1 MTAGASIP
9 FESFRAIR
17 DKALLIGLGS
27 AYLCE
32 PPFLA
37 RFGSEVERSLV
48 LLDRDIRGL
57 KERFPGKSSQEA
69 DTDRALDGL
78 RDLAGRMKEA
88 DPALQKECAAGQ
100 LGTALE
106 EQLKSLSD
114 AVQEVRRRVE
124 GEPTRY
130 SGTEAVTGTFRRA
143 VHAVLE
149 GFGVLGKAVGVVL
162 LALIVTSGYL
172 FVTMER
178 ETDFER
184 KIADHRQQVQVLME
198 DLARLEQEK
207 IAPLEL
213 RIRQLERE
221 GRGRADKLRKLE
233 LSVEL
238 GRLEREATNLRG
250 EIKEREIRIQ
260 AAEEALKRL
269 EQKGF
274 LERLLRQ

>member
-1 MTAGASIP
+1 MTAGESTP

-37 RFGSEVERSLV
+37 RYGAEVERALSFLE
-48 LLDRDIRGL
+48 RDIRGL
-57 KERFPGKSSQEA
+57 KGRFPGRSRQEA
-69 DTDRALDGL
+69 DTDRILDGL
-78 RDLAGRMKEA
+78 RDLAVRMREA
-88 DPALQKECAAGQ
+88 DPALRKECAAGQ

-106 EQLKSLSD
+106 GQLKALSD
-114 AVQEVRRRVE
+114 AVQEVRRQVD
-124 GEPTRY
+124 GEPARY

-143 VHAVLE
+143 AHAVLG

-162 LALIVTSGYL
+162 LALIVAFGYL

-178 ETDFER
+178 ETGLE
-184 KIADHRQQVQVLME
+184 KEIAAHRRQIQVLKE
-198 DLARLEQEK
+198 DLSRLEQES
-207 IAPLEL
+207 IGPLEL

-221 GRGRADKLRKLE
+221 GSGRADKLRKLE

-238 GRLEREATNLRG
+238 GKLEQRAASLRG
-250 EIKEREIRIQ
+250 EIKQHRMGIQ
-260 AAEEALKRL
+260 AAEASLESLKR
-269 EQKGF
+269 KGF
-274 LERLLRQ
+274 FARLLRQ